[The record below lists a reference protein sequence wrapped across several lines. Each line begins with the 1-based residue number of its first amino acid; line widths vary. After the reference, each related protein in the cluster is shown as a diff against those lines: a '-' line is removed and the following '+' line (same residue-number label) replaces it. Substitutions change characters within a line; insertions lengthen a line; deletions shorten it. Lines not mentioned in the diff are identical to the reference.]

1 MYYIPYIKYL
11 EKKKKNTRNVSKEVC
26 SKEFLNMM
34 ECYRNINICKD
45 ILCKNEYTLYLSCL
59 KNARTE

>member
-1 MYYIPYIKYL
+1 MYIPYIKYI
-11 EKKKKNTRNVSKEVC
+11 EKINKNNPGFSKEVC

-34 ECYRNINICKD
+34 ECYKKTSQCKD
-45 ILCKNEYTLYLSCL
+45 ILCKNEYILYLSCL